1 MAKANVKA
9 NLAAK
14 EEKLIT
20 LTREQFAKLIE
31 IHSML
36 DNASDTLGSIDG
48 DENAFAIGRLVGD
61 ACSDIINAYNNLGDI
76 IDDKKEEIFL
86 DSIDFED
93 EN

>member
-20 LTREQFAKLIE
+20 LTRDQFAKLIE
-31 IHSML
+31 IYSML

-76 IDDKKEEIFL
+76 IDDKRDEIM
-86 DSIDFED
+86 SSFED
-93 EN
+93 LDEN

>member
-1 MAKANVKA
+1 MSKGPKQTPVQ
-9 NLAAK
+9 

-20 LTREQFAKLIE
+20 LTRDQFAKLIE

-76 IDDKKEEIFL
+76 IDDKRDEIM
-86 DSIDFED
+86 SSFED
-93 EN
+93 LDEN